1 MGAWGAGLYE
11 NDTALDV
18 KDEFEKL
25 FNDGKS
31 VQEITDGLTEEYESI
46 MDCADEAPLFWLALA
61 DTQWKF
67 GVLLPKV
74 KENALRWINELKSQT
89 ADTPDG
95 ERQGKA
101 LDDLQTKLLSPLP
114 PVKKPKKKRIYKCEW
129 KIGDV
134 FAYQLESDLAK
145 ERGLHRRYF

>member
-31 VQEITDGLTEEYESI
+31 VQEITDGLTAEFESI
-46 MDCADEAPLFWLALA
+46 MDCTDEAPLFWLALA

-67 GVLLPKV
+67 GVLLPDV
-74 KENALRWINELKSQT
+74 KAKQRI
-89 ADTPDG
+89 
-95 ERQGKA
+95 
-101 LDDLQTKLLSPLP
+101 LQM
-114 PVKKPKKKRIYKCEW
+114 
-129 KIGDV
+129 
-134 FAYQLESDLAK
+134 
-145 ERGLHRRYF
+145 ERGKGKHWMTYRQSCFRRCRR

>member
-18 KDEFEKL
+18 KDEFDKL

-31 VQEITDGLTEEYESI
+31 VQEITDGLTAEFESI

-67 GVLLPKV
+67 GVLLPDV

-95 ERQGKA
+95 ARQGKA

-114 PVKKPKKKRIYKCEW
+114 PVKKPKKRDFTSVNGKSATSLLINW
-129 KIGDV
+129 KAI
-134 FAYQLESDLAK
+134 LLKK
-145 ERGLHRRYF
+145 EDFTDGIF

>member
-25 FNDGKS
+25 FNDGKG
-31 VQEITDGLTEEYESI
+31 VQEITDGLTAEFESI

-67 GVLLPKV
+67 GVLLPTV
-74 KENALRWINELKSQT
+74 KENALRWIDELKSQA
-89 ADTPDG
+89 ADTPAEEEDLQVRVENRRRLCLSIG
-95 ERQGKA
+95 KRACQGKRA
-101 LDDLQTKLLSPLP
+101 LRT
-114 PVKKPKKKRIYKCEW
+114 
-129 KIGDV
+129 V
-134 FAYQLESDLAK
+134 FLDSES
-145 ERGLHRRYF
+145 